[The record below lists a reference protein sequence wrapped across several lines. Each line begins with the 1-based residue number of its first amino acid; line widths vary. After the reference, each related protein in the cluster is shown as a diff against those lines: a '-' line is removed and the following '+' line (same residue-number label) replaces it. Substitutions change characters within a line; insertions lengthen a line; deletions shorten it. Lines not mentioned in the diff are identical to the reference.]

1 MAPLTQGFCILFNP
15 ARKNTQRGMA
25 TSRKFAWKLLW
36 VSLLMLAPA
45 ALAQFTAGVQGSVQ
59 DSTGASISN
68 ATITLTNVDDQV
80 TRTTTSDAGGVFRFA
95 SLGPGNYTVSA
106 SASGFST
113 TKTQIE
119 LSAGENRNVPLT
131 LTVGQVATNVT
142 VTTQSPLLDTS
153 DSRNQQTLDQVALE
167 NLPLAARNPLAL
179 LILTPGVTGLGA
191 GTA

>member
-1 MAPLTQGFCILFNP
+1 MAPLTQGFSSLIKP
-15 ARKNTQRGMA
+15 ARRNPDRAMT
-25 TSRKFAWKLLW
+25 TSRKFTWKLLW

-45 ALAQFTAGVQGSVQ
+45 AFAQFTAGVQGSVQ
-59 DSTGASISN
+59 DSTGASIPN

-80 TRTTTSDAGGVFRFA
+80 TRTTTSDASGVFRFA

-131 LTVGQVATNVT
+131 LSVGQVATNVT

-153 DSRNQQTLDQVALE
+153 D
-167 NLPLAARNPLAL
+167 
-179 LILTPGVTGLGA
+179 
-191 GTA
+191 